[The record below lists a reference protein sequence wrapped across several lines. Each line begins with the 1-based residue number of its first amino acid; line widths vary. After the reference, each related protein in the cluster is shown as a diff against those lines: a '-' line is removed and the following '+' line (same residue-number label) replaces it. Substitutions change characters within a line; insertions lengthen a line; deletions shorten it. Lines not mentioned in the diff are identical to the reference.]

1 MRKRGITVKLF
12 AVTALFFLA
21 FYAMI
26 MIFQLLFFD
35 RFYEHHKTKEAAAH
49 LHRLANGYEKESW
62 SEEELTK
69 QTLAYM
75 SETRSPLT
83 IVDKDG
89 YQLVRDPFNIMMQ
102 TETGEEVEVALS
114 LLVTDYGDELR
125 GLAIKKGDTLTVQGE
140 TDGTVTTVMYPSVI
154 TNGDASVGEN
164 LVDNEETM
172 RGKVTSISLPES
184 GMLNK
189 GMGLLYDALLE
200 WFPLDKAELKKLSQG
215 EGLQI
220 DWIESWSGK
229 HNLVLME
236 PVEKEGEKQYL
247 FSVTSLQEIKDTNE
261 ALQLFYLYI
270 GIAGL
275 ALILLLSLIYSR
287 LVSRPLIK
295 LNEMAKKM
303 VHLDFSSAKPIKQK
317 DELGSLSNNMLTM
330 AQNLDAALNELKQ
343 ANGQLKQ
350 DMEKRKQ
357 MEKAQREFF
366 EHASH
371 ELKTP
376 LSIVK
381 SFAEGL
387 QDGVNPDK
395 QDHYVEVIIE
405 ESDKMEV
412 LIKDMLDLAKLEN
425 GAIKLRKTSIMLS
438 EMIEDLAAKLFN
450 MAKEKNVAI
459 EIIPQNELPIMADG
473 EWMERVMRNF
483 IVNAIR
489 HSEANS
495 VITIRI
501 ASDHDTG
508 SSNFSIENKGQ
519 HIPEEQMGKIW
530 TRFYRTESSRSRMTG
545 GTGLGLAIIQQ
556 ILTLHQFD
564 YGVENI
570 PEGVRFFV
578 QFDIK
583 AG

>member
-21 FYAMI
+21 FYAMM

-49 LHRLANGYEKESW
+49 LHRLANGYEEDSW

-75 SETRSPLT
+75 SKTKSPLT

-89 YQLVRDPFNIMMQ
+89 YQLVRDPFNIMMK
-102 TETGEEVEVALS
+102 TESGEEVEVALS
-114 LLVTDYGDELR
+114 LLVTDYGEDLR
-125 GLAIKKGDTLTVQGE
+125 ALDIEKGDSLTVQGE
-140 TDGTVTTVMYPSVI
+140 TDGTITKVMYPSII
-154 TNGDASVGEN
+154 TNGDASVGED
-164 LVDNEETM
+164 LVDNEVTM
-172 RGKVTSISLPES
+172 EGEVISISLPES

-189 GMGLLYDALLE
+189 GIGLLYDALLE
-200 WFPLDKAELKKLSQG
+200 WFPLEKAELKKLSKG
-215 EGLQI
+215 ESLQL
-220 DWIESWSGK
+220 DWIEPWSGK
-229 HNLVLME
+229 HNLVLID

-270 GIAGL
+270 GIAGFV
-275 ALILLLSLIYSR
+275 LILLLSLIYSR

-317 DELGSLSNNMLTM
+317 DELGSLSNNLLTM
-330 AQNLDAALNELKQ
+330 AQNLDAALSELKQ

-387 QDGVNPDK
+387 QDGVSPDK
-395 QDHYVEVIIE
+395 QDHYVQVIIE

-459 EIIPQNELPIMADG
+459 EIIPQNELPITADC
-473 EWMERVMRNF
+473 EWLERVMRNF
-483 IVNAIR
+483 LVNAIR
-489 HSEANS
+489 HSEADS
-495 VITIRI
+495 VITIRV
-501 ASDHDTG
+501 ASDQETG
-508 SSNFSIENKGQ
+508 SSNFSIENKGL
-519 HIPEEQMGKIW
+519 HIPEEQMKKIW

-556 ILTLHQFD
+556 ILTLHRFD
-564 YGVENI
+564 YGVENT

-578 QFDIK
+578 QFDK
-583 AG
+583 K